1 MTYSSDLRRHVLSIR
16 KKEGLTYA
24 ETSKRFGIGVAS
36 LSRWNNKIE
45 PKAHRDN
52 RPRKIDLKKLRLDV
66 ENDPDA
72 YQYERTERFGV
83 HPKSMWSALK
93 KIGISYKKPLHHPK
107 TDEK

>member
-36 LSRWNNKIE
+36 LTRWNNKIE

-52 RPRKIDLKKLRLDV
+52 RPRKIDLEKLRLDV

-72 YQYERTERFGV
+72 FQYERAERFGV

-93 KIGISYKKPLHHPK
+93 KIGVSYKKNNSSSK
-107 TDEK
+107 S